1 MSLSVKQNRIKKLIQ
16 MTTLII
22 ICSFLTSC
30 HKEDEISATVPSPI
44 DNSKILCLGSIQQW
58 YLNNDGSFSEF
69 LSNNSWE
76 SDKRI
81 VRNDIDIDYFE
92 GMELHTEKRTTIVA
106 VIDTDIDTDLFS
118 ETDNLWKNESE
129 IPEDGLDND
138 SNGYTD
144 DYFGWDFC
152 SQSGILY
159 ADDATTTHGN
169 NLVGI
174 LIGCALFPEYVNMF
188 EGTKN
193 QVMAIKAV
201 SEFEEG
207 SIQLLLEAIQY
218 AEQNGADICCLALST
233 YSKSPELYDLIN
245 NSNML
250 FVVAAGNDG
259 VELGNDVSV
268 YPAMYQL
275 DNIITVADVRCDGKI
290 SKTSNFSN
298 QYVHIWAPG
307 TDIICISGSEGY
319 EFTSGTSISTSIVS
333 GICALVRSGWS
344 KELSPGEIKHILI
357 ESSKKEEDKSDTEN
371 GKGGIASLYQ
381 CLASDK

>member
-1 MSLSVKQNRIKKLIQ
+1 MENINDIKWRINVIISKTNLLKTLIKI
-16 MTTLII
+16 TTIII

-30 HKEDEISATVPSPI
+30 HKVDKISAMVLPPI
-44 DNSKILCLGSIQQW
+44 DNTELLCLGSIQQW
-58 YLNNDGSFSEF
+58 YLNNDGRFSEF
-69 LSNNSWE
+69 LSFNSWE
-76 SDKRI
+76 SDERI
-81 VRNDIDIDYFE
+81 VRSDIDIDYFE
-92 GMELHTEKRTTIVA
+92 GMELYTENRTSIVA
-106 VIDTDIDTDLFS
+106 VIDTDIDTDLLS
-118 ETDNLWKNESE
+118 ETENFWVNESE
-129 IPEDGLDND
+129 IPEDGFDND
-138 SNGYTD
+138 SNGYID
-144 DYFGWDFC
+144 DYLGWDFC
-152 SQSGILY
+152 SQSSILY

-169 NLVGI
+169 NIVGI
-174 LIGCALFPEYVNMF
+174 LIGCSLFPEYVSMF

-290 SKTSNFSN
+290 SKTSN
-298 QYVHIWAPG
+298 IM
-307 TDIICISGSEGY
+307 
-319 EFTSGTSISTSIVS
+319 
-333 GICALVRSGWS
+333 
-344 KELSPGEIKHILI
+344 
-357 ESSKKEEDKSDTEN
+357 
-371 GKGGIASLYQ
+371 
-381 CLASDK
+381 